1 MEQCWA
7 LAGMESA
14 VLLRAGRGGLGCAM
28 PLGRGGGGGLG
39 LRVECAANFNR
50 FKTPNSQRS
59 SSSSSK
65 AEDEANKKRAPV
77 RLPGGRQLPTYGK
90 NASLQKSN
98 PGLGQ
103 FKPPQLFGGLCL
115 STSVQDIVIEF
126 RMLSD
131 AWGEWAYVVLWS
143 WVVFEHHDGMVKDVF
158 LDVGLLKY
166 GC

>member
-65 AEDEANKKRAPV
+65 AEDETNKKRAPV

-115 STSVQDIVIEF
+115 STYVQEIVIEF

-143 WVVFEHHDGMVKDVF
+143 CVVSEHHDGMVKDVF

>member
-1 MEQCWA
+1 MEKCWA
-7 LAGMESA
+7 LGGMESA
-14 VLLRAGRGGLGCAM
+14 VLLRAGRGGVVWAK
-28 PLGRGGGGGLG
+28 PLGRGGGLG

-50 FKTPNSQRS
+50 FKTPNNNQN

-65 AEDEANKKRAPV
+65 AEEETNKKRAPV

-115 STSVQDIVIEF
+115 SPYVQEIVNLGCCLMRGGIGICGVVDLCCF
-126 RMLSD
+126 RAS
-131 AWGEWAYVVLWS
+131 
-143 WVVFEHHDGMVKDVF
+143 
-158 LDVGLLKY
+158 
-166 GC
+166 

>member
-1 MEQCWA
+1 MEKCWA
-7 LAGMESA
+7 LGGMESA
-14 VLLRAGRGGLGCAM
+14 VLLRAGRGGVGCAK
-28 PLGRGGGGGLG
+28 PLGRGGGGLG

-50 FKTPNSQRS
+50 FKTPNNNQN

-65 AEDEANKKRAPV
+65 AEEETNKKRAPV

-115 STSVQDIVIEF
+115 SPYVQEIVKLGCCLMRGGIGICGVVDLCCF
-126 RMLSD
+126 RAS
-131 AWGEWAYVVLWS
+131 
-143 WVVFEHHDGMVKDVF
+143 
-158 LDVGLLKY
+158 
-166 GC
+166 